1 MKEAVI
7 VGYLRSPMSRS
18 RPGTPERAEGDVF
31 NRLRMD
37 ELAANVVNELF
48 ARTGIPKGDVEE
60 FISGCAL
67 GVGEN
72 WSWGGR
78 NIPLLAGF
86 PVTVPAK
93 QVDQQCCSSMA
104 SIHIGSMEI
113 MLGFSNITV
122 SVGIEHMTHIP
133 MANNPM
139 LGFSYKLLTD
149 PVYEERDMLT
159 ALSMGLTAEKL
170 AEKAGISREEMD
182 LWSVRSHERATT
194 ALDEGFFK
202 DEILPV
208 EVDTAAGRK
217 VIENDVSIRPGTN
230 MEGLAALRPAFKL
243 GGIITA
249 GNSSPLNAGTSSLIL
264 MSKDEARE
272 RGIRPLATI
281 RAMSSVGVEPS
292 LMGEGP
298 VPASKKALDMAGLS
312 VDDIDFWEI
321 NEAFAVVTLN
331 AIKELSLDPEKVNV
345 KGGAIALG
353 HPLGVTG
360 TRLVGTLARILNL
373 EGKRYGLAT
382 ACIGGGQGAATII
395 EREDY
400 DWGE

>member
-1 MKEAVI
+1 MNEAVI
-7 VGYLRSPMSRS
+7 VGYLRSPLSRS
-18 RPGTPERAEGDVF
+18 RPGDPERAERDVF
-31 NRLRMD
+31 NRFRMD
-37 ELAANVVNELF
+37 ELAAVVVNELVG
-48 ARTGIPKGDVEE
+48 RTGVPKEHVDE

-86 PVTVPAK
+86 PVTMPAK

-104 SIHIGSMEI
+104 SIHIGAMEI
-113 MLGFSNITV
+113 MLGYSNITI

-139 LGFSYKLLTD
+139 LGFSYKLLSD
-149 PVYEERDMLT
+149 PQYEERDMLT
-159 ALSMGLTAEKL
+159 AVAMGQTAEKL
-170 AEKAGISREEMD
+170 AEKSGISKEEMD
-182 LWSVRSHERATT
+182 QWSVRSHERATK
-194 ALDEGFFK
+194 ALKEGYFK

-208 EVDTAAGRK
+208 K
-217 VIENDVSIRPGTN
+217 VETEEGEKLIENDVSIRPGTN
-230 MEGLAALRPAFKL
+230 MEGLADLRPAFKI

-249 GNSSPLNAGTSSLIL
+249 GNSSPLNAGVSTMVL
-264 MSKDEARE
+264 MSKDEAKK
-272 RGIRPLATI
+272 RGLKPLATI
-281 RAMSSVGVEPS
+281 RAMASAGVEPS

-298 VPASKKALDMAGLS
+298 VPASRKALEMIGLS
-312 VDDIDFWEI
+312 VDEIDLWEI

-331 AIKELSLDPEKVNV
+331 AIKELGIDPEKVNV

-360 TRLVGTLARILNL
+360 TRIVGTLGRLLNL
-373 EGKRYGLAT
+373 EGKRWGLAT
-382 ACIGGGQGAATII
+382 ACIGGGQGSATII

-400 DWGE
+400 DW

>member
-7 VGYLRSPMSRS
+7 VGYLRSPLSRS
-18 RPGTPERAEGDVF
+18 RPGDPERAERDVF

-37 ELAANVVNELF
+37 ELAATLVNELF
-48 ARTGIPKGDVEE
+48 DRTGIPKDDVDQ

-86 PVTVPAK
+86 PVTLPAK

-104 SIHIGSMEI
+104 SIHIGAMEI
-113 MLGFSNITV
+113 MLGYSDITV

-139 LGFSYKLLTD
+139 LGFSYKLLVD
-149 PVYEERDMLT
+149 EQYRDRDMMS
-159 ALSMGLTAEKL
+159 AVSMGLTAEKL
-170 AEKAGISREEMD
+170 AEKSGISREEMD
-182 LWSVRSHERATT
+182 LWSVRSHERAAK
-194 ALDEGFFK
+194 ALEEGFFR
-202 DEILPV
+202 DELMPV
-208 EVDTAAGRK
+208 TVDTAAGEK
-217 VIENDVSIRPGTN
+217 VIDRDVSIRPGTD
-230 MEGLAALRPAFKL
+230 MEGLAGLRPAFKV

-249 GNSSPLNAGTSSLIL
+249 GNSSPLNAGASAMIL
-264 MSKDEARE
+264 MSKEGAKK
-272 RGIRPLATI
+272 RGMKPLATI
-281 RAMSSVGVEPS
+281 RAMASAGVEPS

-298 VPASKKALDMAGLS
+298 VPSSKKALDQLKLS
-312 VDDIDFWEI
+312 VDDIDLWEI

-331 AIKELSLDPEKVNV
+331 AIKELGIDPEKVNI

-360 TRLVGTLARILNL
+360 TRIVGTLARLLNL
-373 EGKRYGLAT
+373 EGKRWGLAT
-382 ACIGGGQGAATII
+382 ACIGGGQGSATII

-400 DWGE
+400 DG